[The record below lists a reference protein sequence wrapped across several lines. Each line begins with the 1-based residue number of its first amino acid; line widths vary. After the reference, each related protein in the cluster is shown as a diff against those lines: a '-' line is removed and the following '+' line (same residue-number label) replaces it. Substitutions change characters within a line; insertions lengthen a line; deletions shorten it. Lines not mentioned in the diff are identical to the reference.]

1 MIQGF
6 TAQIALGVFYSSTFP
21 VFLSQ
26 AASPAGLALN
36 PIPSL
41 SLMSG
46 FPHLI
51 YLTFHFV
58 PSFVHVHAS
67 PAVTYSLSLVARS
80 PDCLLHSAVLGS
92 FSSPCWWNQEM
103 QNIQCEVD
111 TEWLKLG
118 KVIEN
123 WKQALIAESV
133 RYHQLQLN

>member
-1 MIQGF
+1 MIRGF
-6 TAQIALGVFYSSTFP
+6 TAQIALGVFYSLPFP

-26 AASPAGLALN
+26 AASPAGLALH
-36 PIPSL
+36 PTPSL

-46 FPHLI
+46 CPHLI
-51 YLTFHFV
+51 YLPLHFV
-58 PSFVHVHAS
+58 PSFVHPHAS
-67 PAVTYSLSLVARS
+67 LAVTYSLSCVARS
-80 PDCLLHSAVLGS
+80 PDCLLHSAILGS
-92 FSSPCWWNQEM
+92 FLSPCWWNQEM

>member
-6 TAQIALGVFYSSTFP
+6 TAQIAVGVFYSLPFSL
-21 VFLSQ
+21 FLSQ
-26 AASPAGLALN
+26 AVFPAGLALH
-36 PIPSL
+36 PTPSL
-41 SLMSG
+41 LLLSG
-46 FPHLI
+46 CPRLI
-51 YLTFHFV
+51 YLPFHFV
-58 PSFVHVHAS
+58 PSFVHPNAS
-67 PAVTYSLSLVARS
+67 LAVTYSLSCVARS
-80 PDCLLHSAVLGS
+80 PGCLLHSVILGC

-123 WKQALIAESV
+123 RKQALIAESV